1 MKTTLREREHLD
13 LHRQRRHLQQ
23 TVVKMGPYTA
33 PLLGGRE
40 DLESSTSLVRP
51 AQPDSKLLPPS
62 PYQRPANR
70 QRRARTAPSGPAT
83 STGASFLSTLGMWRQ
98 GCGNF
103 LFPHQSPLSA
113 AEFPRH
119 SWRQRLGRIGREAQ
133 RAYII
138 INSLQTD
145 M

>member
-1 MKTTLREREHLD
+1 MKTTFCERERLD

-23 TVVKMGPYTA
+23 TVVKTKPHTA
-33 PLLGGRE
+33 QLLGGSRDFE
-40 DLESSTSLVRP
+40 WSTSLVRP
-51 AQPDSKLLPPS
+51 AQPDTKLLPPS
-62 PYQRPANR
+62 PYQRPATR
-70 QRRARTAPSGPAT
+70 QMRAGTAPSGPAT
-83 STGASFLSTLGMWRQ
+83 STRASFLSTLGMWRQ
-98 GCGNF
+98 GCGNS

-133 RAYII
+133 HAYII
-138 INSLQTD
+138 INSLETD

>member
-1 MKTTLREREHLD
+1 MKTTLCEREHLD
-13 LHRQRRHLQQ
+13 LHLQRRHLQQ
-23 TVVKMGPYTA
+23 TVAKNGLHTA
-33 PLLGGRE
+33 ELLGGRW
-40 DLESSTSLVRP
+40 DLEWSTSLVRP
-51 AQPDSKLLPPS
+51 AQPDTKLLPPS
-62 PYQRPANR
+62 PYQRPAYR

-83 STGASFLSTLGMWRQ
+83 STGASYLSTLGMWRQ
-98 GCGNF
+98 GCGKY

-133 RAYII
+133 HAYII

>member
-1 MKTTLREREHLD
+1 VETFRSETF
-13 LHRQRRHLQQ
+13 
-23 TVVKMGPYTA
+23 
-33 PLLGGRE
+33 GRE
-40 DLESSTSLVRP
+40 DVLYVHNIKDAKGKIHVYLDNFTADFRV
-51 AQPDSKLLPPS
+51 SKLL
-62 PYQRPANR
+62 
-70 QRRARTAPSGPAT
+70 
-83 STGASFLSTLGMWRQ
+83 WRQ
-98 GCGNF
+98 GCGKY

-133 RAYII
+133 HAYII